1 MGKQVSPR
9 WQPIHWPA
17 VADAIAEPGIGHTA
31 VLAVVP
37 VVEPVVVL
45 S

>member
-1 MGKQVSPR
+1 MGEQVSPR
-9 WQPIHWPA
+9 WQPVHWPA
-17 VADAIAEPGIGHTA
+17 VAVVVADFVVGQTA

-37 VVEPVVVL
+37 TAEPVVVL